1 MNRSLNNRSGCAPRS
16 PLVTSTQR
24 LSGEGEFSGGER
36 GAQRPVHPARPSSPR
51 PPVVRHPSYPLPSGC
66 SWNGMEGMEGM
77 EGMSGSLTLHA
88 SPQMMPQ
95 PQLESLRE
103 ILLSE
108 YLAATSQSS
117 QFTSISREAIAR
129 CVSRSG
135 MKAFNSMP
143 RVLFCSPP
151 PGPGHRPA
159 SRTEFRCKL
168 FDGNYGARALRCP
181 MKRVHSC

>member
-1 MNRSLNNRSGCAPRS
+1 
-16 PLVTSTQR
+16 
-24 LSGEGEFSGGER
+24 
-36 GAQRPVHPARPSSPR
+36 
-51 PPVVRHPSYPLPSGC
+51 
-66 SWNGMEGMEGM
+66 
-77 EGMSGSLTLHA
+77 MSGSLTLHG

-95 PQLESLRE
+95 PQDLLESE
-103 ILLSE
+103 IPPSGANIDRRF
-108 YLAATSQSS
+108 AAYTSY
-117 QFTSISREAIAR
+117 SREAIAR

-168 FDGNYGARALRCP
+168 FDGNYGARSPLPHETCP
-181 MKRVHSC
+181 FVLIACVMPARGAERRGVASRGTSSSSNSQSTAPHWLVFAYQQTSRLFHPSLKTRQGQDISSSKSRWFGRTYVD